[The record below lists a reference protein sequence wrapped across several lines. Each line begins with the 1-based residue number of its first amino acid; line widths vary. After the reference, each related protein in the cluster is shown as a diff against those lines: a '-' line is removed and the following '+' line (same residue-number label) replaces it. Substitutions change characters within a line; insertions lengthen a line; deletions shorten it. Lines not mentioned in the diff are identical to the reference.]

1 MKRGPLVRLTAGV
14 LLIVVAVGAAM
25 LARGVAQ
32 AERADRDTRAA
43 WQPGTAPR
51 PPAPPGWLQ
60 TAGERGLG
68 ISARSELQRAYIAY
82 RAGLA
87 DVIPGTM
94 YPQTQARY
102 QVIAAIG
109 RIRGSLR
116 SDRDRASAD
125 AVLGRVF
132 AESATAAGPT
142 TQRRAL
148 RDNAVRALRRA
159 VLGDP
164 TSAASKHDL
173 EVLLAEPGEARSH
186 ARGNSQQDRPGGR
199 LAVAP
204 RAQAPGS
211 GY

>member
-1 MKRGPLVRLTAGV
+1 MKRSSLVRLAAGT
-14 LLIVVAVGAAM
+14 LLLVVAVGAA
-25 LARGVAQ
+25 LVAQGVAQ
-32 AERADRDTRAA
+32 AERAARDTRAA
-43 WQPGTAPR
+43 WQPGTAPK
-51 PPAPPGWLQ
+51 PPASRGRLQ
-60 TAGERGLG
+60 TAGELLLG
-68 ISARSELQRAYIAY
+68 ISARSDLQRAYIAY

-94 YPQTQARY
+94 YPQTQARW
-102 QVIAAIG
+102 QAIATIG
-109 RIRGSLR
+109 RIRGSLG

-125 AVLGRVF
+125 AVVGRVL
-132 AESATAAGPT
+132 AESAAAAGPT
-142 TQRRAL
+142 TQRRTL
-148 RDNAVRALRRA
+148 RDNAITALRRA

-164 TSAASKHDL
+164 ASAASKHDL
-173 EVLLAEPGEARSH
+173 EVLLAEPGEAKSH